1 MKNTK
6 LMTALMAGTM
16 ILGSIMPAFATSEEL
31 DLDVNFAG
39 TGDTAVTY
47 DSTVKLDK
55 SDFYSV
61 RIPKKIDMGN
71 KKTAT
76 YEVGVAG
83 HMTEASVTITPA
95 TSFEMTHKT
104 DATKKITAT
113 VTQDDTDWSPTEL
126 EGTYTVTTETVDGK
140 ETHKYSIDPNKA
152 VMHTGTI
159 SAEDLTEGTWE
170 GTLTFTIGIK

>member
-6 LMTALMAGTM
+6 LMTAFMAGTM
-16 ILGSIMPAFATSEEL
+16 IAGSIMPVFASDEL
-31 DLDVNFAG
+31 DLDMNFAG
-39 TGDTAVTY
+39 TGETSVTY
-47 DSTVKLDK
+47 DSAPKLDK

-83 HMTEASVTITPA
+83 HMTECSVTITPA
-95 TSFEMTHKT
+95 SSFEMTHTTDSSKKT
-104 DATKKITAT
+104 TAT
-113 VTQDDTDWSPTEL
+113 VTQEDTDWAPTEL

-140 ETHKYSIDPNKA
+140 ETHKYSIDSNKA

-159 SAEDLTEGTWE
+159 SAEGLTDGTWQ
-170 GTLTFTIGIK
+170 GTLTFTIGIE